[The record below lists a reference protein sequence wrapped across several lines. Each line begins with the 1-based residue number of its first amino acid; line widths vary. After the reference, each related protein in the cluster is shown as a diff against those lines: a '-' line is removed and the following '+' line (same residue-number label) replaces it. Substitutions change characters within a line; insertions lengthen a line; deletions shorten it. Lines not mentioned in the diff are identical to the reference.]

1 MPLAYSKN
9 KVHIYKWVENNR
21 DQHNEICKKYQ
32 RKYDAWKRET
42 KKFRNILID
51 FVLKKFF
58 LYKIYI

>member
-51 FVLKKFF
+51 FV
-58 LYKIYI
+58 